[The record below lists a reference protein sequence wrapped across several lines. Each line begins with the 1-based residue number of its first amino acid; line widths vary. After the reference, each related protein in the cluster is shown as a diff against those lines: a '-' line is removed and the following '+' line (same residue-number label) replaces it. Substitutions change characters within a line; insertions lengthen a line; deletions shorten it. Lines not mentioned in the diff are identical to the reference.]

1 MSEEQKLRAY
11 LERLTTAFRQ
21 TRERLT
27 EVEERWHE
35 PIAIVG
41 MSCRYPG
48 GVSSPEELWDLV
60 DAGKDAI
67 GGFPEN
73 RGWDLETLFDPDPDA
88 RGKSYVREGGFLHD
102 ADRFDAEVF
111 GVSPREAAAID
122 PQQRLLLEASWEA
135 IEHARIDPASLL
147 GSPTG
152 VFVGIMY
159 SDYGAALMRSGDDEL
174 EGHVGLGSAPSV
186 ASGRVAYA
194 LGLEGPA
201 ITIDTACSSS
211 LAAIHL
217 ACQALRAG
225 ECTLALAGGVTVMAT
240 PMSFIEFSRQRGL
253 AKDGR
258 CKAFSANADG
268 VGWAEGVGLLLLER
282 LSDARRHG
290 RTILGVVR
298 GSALNQDGKSQGLTA
313 PNGPAQE
320 RVIKQALASA
330 RLSADDV
337 DAVEAHG
344 TGTTLGDPIEA
355 RALLSTYGAGRS
367 AEHPLWLGGIKSNIG
382 HTQAAAGVAG
392 VIKMVLA
399 MQHGRLPRTLHAE
412 APSPYVDWS
421 ESRIRLLQ
429 DAVPWPSRSRPRRAG
444 VSSFGISGT
453 NAHVILEGA
462 PSEEPR
468 AARASSAAAPR
479 WLPFVLSGK
488 TAAALHAQASRLH
501 QHLAARPEVELAD
514 VACALGTTRKH
525 FEHRAVLVAAQHGAL
540 LDALAALGQ
549 GERAALSVV
558 DQRHRAGKLAVLFT
572 GQGSQLPQSG
582 RELYETVPV
591 FRDALDASF
600 ACFDA
605 LLDRPLRDV
614 LFAREDTPEASLLH
628 ETRYTQ
634 PALFALEV
642 ALYRLFES
650 FGVTPDVLAG
660 HSIGELAAAHVA
672 GVLSLEDAC
681 KVVAARGRL
690 MQELPPG
697 GAMVSLQATEEEAS
711 GWLAGHAGRAEIA
724 ALNGREAIVV
734 AGDEDAVLAVADEAR
749 RLGRK
754 TARLSVSHAFHSP
767 RMDAMLD
774 AFRRVVSSV
783 SLHPP
788 RIPIVSN
795 TTGKLATA
803 EELCTAE
810 YWVRHVRRAVRWH
823 DGMRSLAAD
832 GVGTY
837 LELGPQGVLSG
848 LGPLC
853 LTEEE
858 GPDAAFVPAL
868 RKNVPDEPSVALA
881 LGALHARGIAVD
893 WKAFF
898 TALGAQSAEVPTYA
912 FQRER
917 FWIEAPQ
924 RERERPAESALRYRV
939 GWKPIELPIPEARSI
954 DGTWLLVRGSGQTAL
969 CAATETALTE
979 RGARVVSVLLGENE
993 DDRAGIASRLREA
1006 LADGTSPRG
1015 IVLLLDEDEPAQGGG
1030 GAYVRAAARTL
1041 ALLQALGDVGLGAP
1055 LWVVTSGAV
1064 SVGPSDPLQRLHL
1077 SLCWGLGR
1085 VAALEHPER
1094 WGGLVDVA
1102 APLDERARA
1111 RLCAALAGL
1120 GAEDQLAV
1128 RPSGLYVRRLARA
1141 PEPTTA
1147 ARGPFQPK
1155 GTILITGGTGA
1166 LGGAVARWLAG
1177 NGAEHLVLVSRR
1189 GREAPG
1195 AEALEAALVALGA
1208 RVTLAACDMADRD
1221 AVRALVEGFVTAGQP
1236 IRAVFHAA
1244 GVVHQT
1250 ALDSMGA
1257 AELAEVLAS
1266 KAAGALHL
1274 AELLSA
1280 EPLDAFVAFSSIAG
1294 VWGSGG
1300 QGAYAAANTF
1310 LDALIEQ
1317 RRARGLSGTS
1327 IAWGPWAGG
1336 GMAGATAEQERLRS
1350 RGLRA
1355 IAPPVAIAALGQ
1367 VLRGDEVTVTLADVD
1382 WSRLLPAFSAVR
1394 AQPFF
1399 DDLVEARAALGDGP
1413 AAGTHEPPLLSE
1425 LRPLAEPER
1434 LRRLVRLVMAETA
1447 RVLKF
1452 ADASR
1457 IDEHAGFMEIGLDSL
1472 LAVELRQA
1480 LQRVIGT
1487 ALPATLAFDHPTPA
1501 RVARFLLERLA
1512 PALGRTS
1519 DALVDRPRVQPARA
1533 ELDEPLA
1540 IVGIGLQLPGG
1551 VVDLASFFRF
1561 LSAGGDAIGP
1571 IPADRWDADAHYDPD
1586 PDAAGK
1592 SYVREGAFLDRVDL
1606 FDPAFFG
1613 ISPREAKNIDP
1624 QHRLLLQAAWQAL
1637 EDAGIDPRG
1646 LEDSQTGVFIGIG
1659 PSDYD
1664 LVRSSAS
1671 SADAHVVTG
1680 THMSFAAGRIAFTL
1694 GLQGPALSLDTAC
1707 SSSLVALHL
1716 ACQSLRR
1723 RECDLALVGGVQV
1736 MAAPDAFVLLSRT
1749 RAVAADGRSKTF
1761 SARADGYGRGEG
1773 VVVLALERLGDAR
1786 AAGRT
1791 ILAVVRGSAV
1801 NHDGASSGITA
1812 PNGTSQQKVLRA
1824 ALDDARIDP
1833 SDIDFV
1839 ECHGTGTSLGD
1850 PIEVQALSAV
1860 YGQGRGPEHPILVG
1874 AVKTNIGHLESAAG
1888 LSSVAK
1894 VLASLRH
1901 EALPPTLHTTPRNP
1915 HIEWDALPVR
1925 VVDTLLPWPRSEAG
1939 HVRRAA
1945 VSAFGLS
1952 GTNAH
1957 VILEEAPAEE
1967 SRVSAAP
1974 GAPALRWL
1982 PFVVSGK
1989 TPDALRAQAKQ
2000 LSALVENET
2009 ENELVDLAF
2018 SLATTRAHLDRRAAI
2033 VAEDRSALRDALVAM
2048 ARGENPPGVT
2058 LGEGRARAELAML
2071 FTGQGSQHPRM
2082 GRELYETYPV
2092 FREALDAACAHFD
2105 KLLDRPLI
2113 DVLFAPEGTPEAG
2126 LLDHTTYTQ
2135 PALFALEVALHR
2147 LVASFGVTPDVL
2159 MGHSI
2164 GELAA
2169 AHVAGV
2175 FTLEHACVVVAARA
2189 KLMGELPEGGAMV
2202 ALQANEEEARGWLAP
2217 HAGRVDIAALNGPE
2231 ATVVAGDE
2239 DAVLAVAEM
2248 ARAHGRRATRLSVS
2262 HAFHSPR
2269 MDGMLEAFRRV
2280 VEGVTRETPR
2290 IPIVSNV
2297 TGKRVA
2303 AEEIRSAEYWVRHVR
2318 SAVRW
2323 HDGMRCLAE
2332 EGVRTYLELGPRG
2345 TLSALGPACLS
2356 GDGVAT
2362 FVPVLRKE
2370 IPEAAAVV
2378 AALGGLH
2385 ANGVAVDWKAFFA
2398 PFGPRRVKLPTYAF
2412 QMERCW
2418 LEGAKPR
2425 GIDPTATGASSAAE
2439 AGLWAAVE
2447 REDLSTLT
2455 AVLGVDDDARRSA
2468 LGAAMP
2474 LLAKWRKAQQEQSSL
2489 AALRYRVIWRPLEQH
2504 DARPAEGSWLVVVDD
2519 TGAEGALHSTIRA
2532 ALTER
2537 GARVVSLRL
2546 SRNEEGRD
2554 RIAARLRDAL
2564 SDAQSP
2570 RGIVLLLAEE
2580 EGLPAGEVVL
2590 VDGAARML
2598 SLFQALGDCGVEAPF
2613 WVVTSGSVSVGR
2625 SDPLKRPIPSL
2636 VWGLGRVAALEHP
2649 ERWGGLIDV
2658 TGALDERGRQRLG
2671 LALSGVGAEGELAVR
2686 EAGIYVRRLARVD
2699 EDAGAGRPAFTPE
2712 GTILITGGTG
2722 AIGAEVARW
2731 LAGKGATH
2739 LVLTSRRGRQTQG
2752 APELEAELT
2761 ALGARVTILSCDTSD
2776 RTAVAA
2782 LCEQL
2787 RAAAPPLRA
2796 VFHAAGVLQ
2805 QKPLLQTSAHE
2816 LAEVVSGKA
2825 AGAWHLH
2832 EALSQTPLDA
2842 FVTFSSIAGVWG
2854 SGNQGAYGA
2863 ANAFL
2868 DALVEHRRGQGLA
2881 GTSIAWG
2888 PWAGSGMASEAGA
2901 AEFLRRRGLR
2911 PMAPAKALAALERV
2925 LVGADVAVTVADVDW
2940 ALFAPSFAAAR
2951 PRPLLGDLPDA
2962 RRALEGAA
2970 TDVRPGGAPSAFSL
2984 ELRALPEKDRAP
2996 RLMGLVLGET
3006 AAVLGHPDASRLDA
3020 RMGFMDLGLDSL
3032 MSVELRSRLQ
3042 QATGARLPATLTFDH
3057 PSPENVATFL
3067 LDLLAPP
3074 VGSTALMGGGQ
3085 AAPSAEGAPIAI
3097 VGIGLR
3103 LPGGVVDLP
3112 SYFRFLSRGE
3122 DAVGPVPKARWDMDA
3137 LHDPDPDAKGKSYVR
3152 EAAFL
3157 DQVDLFD
3164 ATFFGISP
3172 REAKNIDPQHRLLLE
3187 AAWEALESA
3196 GTVPG
3201 ALKDSQTGVFVG
3213 IGPSDYNVLHA
3224 AAQEGEAYAVLGTHT
3239 SFAAG
3244 RIAFTL
3250 GLQGPALSLDTAC
3263 SSSLV
3268 ALHLAC
3274 QSLRRRECDLALAGG
3289 VQVMAASEAFV
3300 LLSRTR
3306 ALAKDGRSKTFS
3318 AEADGYGRG
3327 EGVVVL
3333 ALERLDDALA
3343 HGREILAVVRG
3354 SAVNHDGASSG
3365 ITAPSGPSQQKVL
3378 RAALEDARLSPGEVD
3393 VIECHGTG
3401 TSLGDPIEVQAL
3413 AAVYG
3418 PGRERARPL
3427 LLGAVKTNI
3436 GHLEAAAGLAGVAKI
3451 IASFHHEALPATLHT
3466 TPRNPHIDWS
3476 ALPVRVIDAPL
3487 AWARSDSGHLRRAGV
3502 SAFGLSGTNAHV
3514 ILQEPPRADARV
3526 ADAPRPN
3533 APRWLPFLVSGRT
3546 PAARC
3551 AQAARLLAHLVARP
3565 ELGLGDVAYSIAT
3578 TRTFHEHRAAI
3589 VVEDRGALLDALGAV
3604 SRGEMPSCAIFGE
3617 EGAGGK
3623 LAFLFTGQGS
3633 QQPGMGRTLYEAYPV
3648 YRDALDACCAYFDRT
3663 LDVPLRE
3670 VLFAEENS
3678 ATSRLLD
3685 ATMYTQPA
3693 LFALEVALYRLFESF
3708 GVEPDVLLGHSIGEL
3723 VAAHV
3728 AGVLSLEDACTVV
3741 AARGRLMQALPPGG
3755 AMVSLRATEAEANA
3769 WLAGLDGRAEIAASN
3784 GPEAT
3789 VVAGDEDAVLAVA
3802 DMARSLGRKA
3812 TRLPVSH
3819 AFHSPRMDGMLDA
3832 FRRVVAGVTL
3842 HAPRIPIVSNLSGK
3856 RATVEELCSVQYWV
3870 EHVRRAVRWRDGM
3883 QTLAADHVTTYVE
3896 LGPRGVLS
3904 GLGPA
3909 CLPDEHDAAFFPVLR
3924 KDIAEPESLTTAL
3937 AGLSARG
3944 HDVDWE
3950 AFFANARPRRVA
3962 LPTYAFQRERH
3973 WIDVSRRAENRGGTP
3988 AGRYRLAG
3996 ARVDL
4001 PDGSILHT
4009 VEIGPGVQPYLDGH
4023 LVYDRIIIA
4032 GAFYPSVLLAIGASH
4047 FPGRPIELCDV
4058 HFLKVLTFAD
4068 VTDHVTLHVHLTPLE
4083 GDAGFSAT
4091 LSTRSGDGWT
4101 THVTALLRGLDA
4113 HEAPRRDP
4121 FTPPLVGPT
4130 PGPLSE
4136 VGAALRA
4143 TQLQWRARWWWLDKV
4158 VAVRKAAAL
4167 GKLVS
4172 PEDTAF
4178 GDSPLPGGALDN
4190 AFGLGLWSGGFGGE
4204 AADEP
4209 AKADVPRLPF
4219 SVERLVWYGD
4229 PRVPAWVEHALGTEP
4244 SASTEVTRSDLT
4256 FWDAEGHPVAHVD
4269 GFTTRRAP
4277 AERFLADSERRDLYD
4292 VTWSELT
4299 VADSLPGA
4307 RTGVV
4312 AVVGDAADAASARLA
4327 LAFEK
4332 VQWHADLASLQA
4344 SLDRGDG
4351 APDVLLILTN
4361 PLSTSGDVAAL
4372 AHAETNRTLVLLQK
4386 GLADPRLADG
4396 RIVVLTRNAI
4406 ATRPGEDVAD
4416 LVHAPVW
4423 GLVRVAQTE
4432 HAERALLLVDIDDKE
4447 PSWRALPAALAS
4459 GEPQIALR
4467 DGALRV
4473 PRLARTRPP
4482 ADLQGVIFPPNGTV
4496 LVSGGTGALGALV
4509 ARHLVAR
4516 HGVRH
4521 LVLVSRRGAQ
4531 APGADALCAALRDAG
4546 ASVTVAA
4553 CDVADRHALAA
4564 LLGAI
4569 PEEHPLTAVIHTA
4582 GVLDDGVFS
4591 SLDPRRVSEV
4601 LRPKVDAALALDEA
4615 TRGHDLAAFVVF
4627 SSLSG
4632 LLGNAGQASYAAA
4645 NTFLDALA
4653 AQRRARGRHALSL
4666 AWGPWA
4672 DGGMAASMADA
4683 DRARLSRHGL
4693 SLLSADEGCAL
4704 LDAALG
4710 RDEPLLVP
4718 VRLDLVAAAGG
4729 ARAETLPAVLRGLVR
4744 TEPRPPAPAA
4754 SSVSAALRER
4764 LAPLSEAERERVLL
4778 DLVRKEA
4785 GLVLGSPSHAVEPNR
4800 PLQELGMDSLMAV
4813 ELRNRLGAAT
4823 GLRLPATLLFDHPS
4837 PAALVA
4843 LLRDELLGDDAPAVA
4858 TPALDEEEVRRR
4870 VASIPL
4876 DRLRSAGLLDALLN
4890 LAAEPQAEADLASGR
4905 PDSEAIDAMSADELV
4920 ELALGMAATPV
4931 DEGMTHE

>member
-1 MSEEQKLRAY
+1 MSEEQKLRVY

-21 TRERLT
+21 TRERLA
-27 EVEERWHE
+27 EVEDRWHE

-73 RGWDLETLFDPDPDA
+73 RGWDLESLFDQDPDA
-88 RGKSYVREGGFLHD
+88 RGKSYVREGGFLYD

-135 IEHARIDPASLL
+135 IERARIDPASLQ

-159 SDYGAALMRSGDDEL
+159 SDYGAALMRSGDEL

-211 LAAIHL
+211 LAALHL

-268 VGWAEGVGLLLLER
+268 VGWAEGAGLLLLER

-290 RTILGVVR
+290 RNILGLVR

-320 RVIKQALASA
+320 RVIKQALATA

-344 TGTTLGDPIEA
+344 TGTALGDPIEA

-399 MQHGRLPRTLHAE
+399 MQHGRLPRTLHVE

-421 ESRIRLLQ
+421 EGRIRLLQ
-429 DAVPWPSRSRPRRAG
+429 EAVPWPSRSRPRRAG

-453 NAHVILEGA
+453 NAHVILEAA
-462 PSEEPR
+462 PGEEPH
-468 AARASSAAAPR
+468 AAQTSTAAAPR

-488 TAAALHAQASRLH
+488 TPAALHAQATRLH
-501 QHLAARPEVELAD
+501 QHLAARPDAELVD
-514 VACALGTTRKH
+514 VACALATTRKH
-525 FEHRAVLVAAQHGAL
+525 FEHRTVLVAAHHGEL
-540 LDALAALGQ
+540 LDALAALGK
-549 GERAALSVV
+549 GERAALSAA
-558 DQRHRAGKLAVLFT
+558 DQRHRAGKLAALFT
-572 GQGSQLPQSG
+572 GQGSQLPQRG
-582 RELYETVPV
+582 RELYETYTV
-591 FRDALDASF
+591 FRDALDASLS
-600 ACFDA
+600 CFDA
-605 LLDRPLRDV
+605 LLDRSLRGV
-614 LFAREDTPEASLLH
+614 LFASEDAPEASLVH

-660 HSIGELAAAHVA
+660 HSIGEIVAAHIA

-711 GWLAGHAGRAEIA
+711 AWLARHAGRAEIA
-724 ALNGREAIVV
+724 AINGREATVI

-767 RMDAMLD
+767 RMDGMLD

-783 SLHPP
+783 SLHSP

-803 EELCTAE
+803 EELCSAE
-810 YWVRHVRRAVRWH
+810 YWVRHVRRAVRWQ
-823 DGMRSLAAD
+823 DCVRILAAD

-858 GPDAAFVPAL
+858 GRDAAFIPAL
-868 RKNVPDEPSVALA
+868 RKSLPEEQAVALA
-881 LGALHARGIAVD
+881 LGALHARGVAVD

-898 TALGAQSAEVPTYA
+898 TALGARSAAVPTYA

-917 FWIEAPQ
+917 FWIDAP
-924 RERERPAESALRYRV
+924 RPAAEHRAEGALRYRV
-939 GWKPIELPIPEARSI
+939 AWKPIDIHETRSI
-954 DGTWLLVRGSGQTAL
+954 DGTWLLVHGSGQTDL
-969 CAATETALTE
+969 GAATEAALTE
-979 RGARVVSVLLGENE
+979 GGAHVASVLLVEHE
-993 DDRAGIASRLREA
+993 DARERIASTLREA
-1006 LADGTSPRG
+1006 LADVASPRG
-1015 IVLLLDEDEPAQGGG
+1015 IVLLLDEDAPSPSGG
-1030 GAYVRAAARTL
+1030 GAYIRGAARTL

-1064 SVGPSDPLQRLHL
+1064 SIGPSDPLLRLHL

-1085 VAALEHPER
+1085 VAALEHSER
-1094 WGGLVDVA
+1094 WGGLIDVSG
-1102 APLDERARA
+1102 PLDERARA
-1111 RLCAALAGL
+1111 HLRAALGGL

-1128 RPSGLYVRRLARA
+1128 RQSGLYVRRLARA

-1166 LGGAVARWLAG
+1166 LGGAVARWLASK
-1177 NGAEHLVLVSRR
+1177 GAEHLVLVSRR

-1195 AEALEAALVALGA
+1195 AEALESALVALGA
-1208 RVTLAACDMADRD
+1208 RVTLAACDTADRD
-1221 AVRALVEGFVTAGQP
+1221 AVRALIEGLDAAGQP

-1250 ALDSMGA
+1250 ALDAMSA
-1257 AELAEVLAS
+1257 AELAEVLTS

-1274 AELLSA
+1274 SELLSA
-1280 EPLDAFVAFSSIAG
+1280 APLDAFIAFSSIAG
-1294 VWGSGG
+1294 VWGSGN
-1300 QGAYAAANTF
+1300 QGAYAGANAF

-1327 IAWGPWAGG
+1327 IAWGPWAGS
-1336 GMAGATAEQERLRS
+1336 GMAGATVEQERLRS
-1350 RGLRA
+1350 RGLRGL
-1355 IAPPVAIAALGQ
+1355 APPVAIAALEQ
-1367 VLRGDEVTVTLADVD
+1367 VLSGEEATVTVADVD

-1399 DDLVEARAALGDGP
+1399 DDLVEARAALDAPTPGS
-1413 AAGTHEPPLLSE
+1413 HELGLLPE
-1425 LRPLAEPER
+1425 LRPLPEPER
-1434 LRRLVRLVMAETA
+1434 LRRLVRLSVVETA
-1447 RVLKF
+1447 RVLGHT
-1452 ADASR
+1452 DTSR

-1480 LQRVIGT
+1480 LQRATGL

-1501 RVARFLLERLA
+1501 RVARFLLDRLA
-1512 PALGRTS
+1512 PALGRSS
-1519 DALVDRPRVQPARA
+1519 DATADRPRTHAARA

-1540 IVGIGLQLPGG
+1540 IVGIGMQLPGG
-1551 VVDLASFFRF
+1551 GDDLASFFRF
-1561 LSAGGDAIGP
+1561 LSSGGDAIGP
-1571 IPADRWDADAHYDPD
+1571 IPVDRWDAEAHYDPD
-1586 PDAAGK
+1586 PAAAGK

-1624 QHRLLLQAAWQAL
+1624 QHRLLLHAAWQAL
-1637 EDAGIDPRG
+1637 EDAGIDPHG
-1646 LEDSQTGVFIGIG
+1646 LEDSKTGVFIGIG

-1664 LVRSSAS
+1664 LVRSSEQ

-1749 RAVAADGRSKTF
+1749 RAIAADGRSKTF

-1824 ALDDARIDP
+1824 ALDDARVDP
-1833 SDIDFV
+1833 TDVDVV

-1860 YGQGRGPEHPILVG
+1860 YGQGRGPERPILVG

-1888 LSSVAK
+1888 LASVAK
-1894 VLASLRH
+1894 ILASLRH
-1901 EALPPTLHTTPRNP
+1901 EALPPTLHTNPRNP

-1925 VVDTLLPWPRSEAG
+1925 VVDTLVPWPRSEAG

-1967 SRVSAAP
+1967 PRVSAAP
-1974 GAPALRWL
+1974 RAAETRWL

-1989 TPDALRAQAKQ
+1989 TTDALRAQAKQ
-2000 LSALVENET
+2000 LSTRLEEEPEVG
-2009 ENELVDLAF
+2009 LVDVAF
-2018 SLATTRAHLDRRAAI
+2018 SLATSRAHLDRRAAV
-2033 VAEDRSALRDALVAM
+2033 VAEDRAGLRGALAAM

-2105 KLLDRPLI
+2105 KLLDRPLR
-2113 DVLFAPEGTPEAG
+2113 DVLFAQEGTPEAS
-2126 LLDHTTYTQ
+2126 LLDRTTYTQ
-2135 PALFALEVALHR
+2135 PALFALEVALYR

-2164 GELAA
+2164 GELVA

-2175 FTLEHACVVVAARA
+2175 FTLEDACTVVAARA
-2189 KLMGELPEGGAMV
+2189 RLMGELPEGGAMV
-2202 ALQANEEEARGWLAP
+2202 ALQASEEEARGWLASQ
-2217 HAGRVDIAALNGPE
+2217 AGRVDIAALNGPE

-2239 DAVLAVAEM
+2239 DAVLAVAEH
-2248 ARAHGRRATRLSVS
+2248 ARTHGRRATRLAVS

-2269 MDGMLEAFRRV
+2269 MEGMLDAFRRV
-2280 VEGVTRETPR
+2280 VEGVRRDQPR
-2290 IPIVSNV
+2290 IPIVSNL
-2297 TGKRVA
+2297 TGKRA
-2303 AEEIRSAEYWVRHVR
+2303 TAEEIQSTEYWVRHVR

-2332 EGVRTYLELGPRG
+2332 GGVRAYLELGPRG

-2356 GDGVAT
+2356 GDGGAA
-2362 FVPVLRKE
+2362 FFPVLRKE
-2370 IPEAAAVV
+2370 TPEVAAVV

-2385 ANGVAVDWKAFFA
+2385 ANGVAVDWRAFFA
-2398 PFGPRRVKLPTYAF
+2398 PFGPRRVALPTYAF

-2418 LEGAKPR
+2418 LDGAKPR
-2425 GIDPTATGASSAAE
+2425 GDGATATSATSAAE

-2447 REDLSTLT
+2447 REDLPTLT
-2455 AVLGVDDDARRSA
+2455 AMLDVADEPHRAA

-2474 LLAKWRKAQQEQSSL
+2474 VLARWRKAQQEQSSL
-2489 AALRYRVIWRPLEQH
+2489 AALRYRVVWRPLEHH
-2504 DARPAEGSWLVVVDD
+2504 DARPADGPWLVVVDAA
-2519 TGAEGALHSTIRA
+2519 GVGSALHTAIRA
-2532 ALTER
+2532 ALVET
-2537 GARVVSLRL
+2537 GARVVSLGL
-2546 SRNEEGRD
+2546 SRTDEGRG
-2554 RIAARLRDAL
+2554 RIGAQLREALTDAR
-2564 SDAQSP
+2564 SP
-2570 RGIVLLLAEE
+2570 RGVVLLLAEE
-2580 EGLPAGEVVL
+2580 EGSPEGEPVL
-2590 VDGAARML
+2590 LRGATRML
-2598 SLFQALGDCGVEAPF
+2598 GLLQALGDAGVEAPL
-2613 WVVTSGSVSVGR
+2613 WVVTSGSVSIGR
-2625 SDPLKRPIPSL
+2625 SDPLRRPMPSL

-2658 TGALDERGRQRLG
+2658 PFALDDRGRQRLG
-2671 LALSGVGAEGELAVR
+2671 LALSGIGAETELAVR
-2686 EAGIYVRRLARVD
+2686 ATGIYVRRLARVEE
-2699 EDAGAGRPAFTPE
+2699 EDGAAARRAFVPE

-2722 AIGAEVARW
+2722 ALGAEVARW

-2739 LVLTSRRGRQTQG
+2739 LVLTSRRGSQTPG
-2752 APELEAELT
+2752 ALELEAELT
-2761 ALGARVTILSCDTSD
+2761 AFGARVTILSCDTSD
-2776 RTAVAA
+2776 RAAVAA
-2782 LCEQL
+2782 LCERL
-2787 RAAAPPLRA
+2787 RTTAPPLRA
-2796 VFHAAGVLQ
+2796 VFHAAGVLE
-2805 QKPLLQTSAHE
+2805 QKPLMQTSAE
-2816 LAEVVSGKA
+2816 DLAEVVSGKA

-2832 EALSQTPLDA
+2832 EALSGTPLDA
-2842 FVTFSSIAGVWG
+2842 FVLFSSIAGVWG

-2868 DALVEHRRGQGLA
+2868 DALVEHRRGQGLP
-2881 GTSIAWG
+2881 GLSVAWG
-2888 PWAGSGMASEAGA
+2888 PWAGSGMASEPGA

-2911 PMAPAKALAALERV
+2911 AMAPARALSALERV
-2925 LVGADVAVTVADVDW
+2925 LVGEDIAAIVADVDW

-2951 PRPLLGDLPDA
+2951 ARPLLGDLPEA
-2962 RRALEGAA
+2962 RAALEGAR
-2970 TDVRPGGAPSAFSL
+2970 TDRRPDGSPSAFAL
-2984 ELRALPEKDRAP
+2984 ELRALAEKDRAP
-2996 RLMGLVLGET
+2996 RLVGLVLGET

-3020 RMGFMDLGLDSL
+3020 RTGFMDLGLDSL
-3032 MSVELRSRLQ
+3032 TSVELRGRLQ

-3057 PSPENVATFL
+3057 PSPEGVATYL
-3067 LDLLAPP
+3067 LGLLAPP
-3074 VGSTALMGGGQ
+3074 VGSTEPTGSGQ
-3085 AAPSAEGAPIAI
+3085 AGTSAEGAPIAI

-3112 SYFRFLSRGE
+3112 SYFRFLSRGA

-3137 LHDPDPDAKGKSYVR
+3137 LYDPDPDAKGKSYVR

-3164 ATFFGISP
+3164 AAFFGISP

-3196 GTVPG
+3196 GTVPS

-3224 AAQEGEAYAVLGTHT
+3224 AAQEGEAYAVLGTHA

-3244 RIAFTL
+3244 RVAFTL

-3274 QSLRRRECDLALAGG
+3274 QSLRRGECDLALAGG
-3289 VQVMAASEAFV
+3289 VQVMAAPEAFV

-3343 HGREILAVVRG
+3343 RGREILAIVRG

-3365 ITAPSGPSQQKVL
+3365 ITAPNGTSQQKVL

-3418 PGRERARPL
+3418 PGRGLARPL
-3427 LLGAVKTNI
+3427 LLGAVKTSM

-3451 IASFHHEALPATLHT
+3451 IASFGHDALPATLHT
-3466 TPRNPHIDWS
+3466 TPRNPHIDWD
-3476 ALPVRVIDAPL
+3476 ALPVRVVDESVP
-3487 AWARSDSGHLRRAGV
+3487 WARSDGGHVRRAGV

-3514 ILQEPPRADARV
+3514 ILEEPPRADARA
-3526 ADAPRPN
+3526 ADAPRPS
-3533 APRWLPFLVSGRT
+3533 APQWLPFLVSGRT
-3546 PAARC
+3546 PAALR
-3551 AQAARLLAHLVARP
+3551 AQAAQLLAHLVAKP
-3565 ELGLGDVAYSIAT
+3565 EVELADVAFSMAT
-3578 TRTFHEHRAAI
+3578 TRTLHEYRAAI
-3589 VVEDRGALLDALGAV
+3589 VAEDRAVLLDALGAV
-3604 SRGEMPSCAIFGE
+3604 GRGETPSCATIGGE
-3617 EGAGGK
+3617 DRGGK

-3633 QQPGMGRTLYEAYPV
+3633 QQPGMGRTLYATYSV
-3648 YRDALDACCAYFDRT
+3648 YRDALDAACAHFDGT

-3685 ATMYTQPA
+3685 ATMYAQPA

-3741 AARGRLMQALPPGG
+3741 AARGRLMQALPLGG
-3755 AMVSLRATEAEANA
+3755 AMVSLRATEEEAKA
-3769 WLAGLDGRAEIAASN
+3769 WLAGLEGRAEIAALN

-3802 DMARSLGRKA
+3802 DVARALGRKA
-3812 TRLPVSH
+3812 TKLQVSH

-3832 FRRVVAGVTL
+3832 FRRVVSGVTF
-3842 HAPRIPIVSNLSGK
+3842 HAPCIPIVSNLSGK
-3856 RATVEELCSVQYWV
+3856 HATVEELCSVRYWV
-3870 EHVRRAVRWRDGM
+3870 EHARRAVRFRDGM

-3909 CLPDEHDAAFFPVLR
+3909 CLLDERDAAFFPVLR
-3924 KDIAEPESLTTAL
+3924 KDVPEPESLTSAL
-3937 AGLSARG
+3937 AGLCARG
-3944 HDVDWE
+3944 HRVDWS
-3950 AFFANARPRRVA
+3950 AFFADARPRRVA

-3973 WIDVSRRAENRGGTP
+3973 WIDVPQRPAMPGGVP

-3996 ARVDL
+3996 ARMDL

-4023 LVYDRIIIA
+4023 LVYDRIVIA

-4047 FPGRPIELCDV
+4047 FPDRPIELCDV

-4083 GDAGFSAT
+4083 GEVGFSVT
-4091 LSTRSGDGWT
+4091 LSTRSDGGWT
-4101 THVTALLRGLDA
+4101 THVTALLRGLHH
-4113 HEAPRRDP
+4113 HEAPRRAP
-4121 FTPPLVGPT
+4121 FTPPPVGPT

-4136 VGAALRA
+4136 LGVALRA
-4143 TQLQWRARWWWLDKV
+4143 TQLQWRARWWWLEKI

-4172 PEDTAF
+4172 PEDTAL

-4190 AFGLGLWSGGFGGE
+4190 AFGLGLWSGGLGG
-4204 AADEP
+4204 AASDGP
-4209 AKADVPRLPF
+4209 AKEDVPRLPF

-4229 PRVPAWVEHALGTEP
+4229 QRPAAWVEHALGTAP
-4244 SASTEVTRSDLT
+4244 SASTEITRSDLT
-4256 FWDAEGHPVAHVD
+4256 FWDEEGRPVAHVD
-4269 GFTTRRAP
+4269 GFATRRAP
-4277 AERFLADSERRDLYD
+4277 AERFLADSDRRDLYD
-4292 VTWSELT
+4292 VTWSELGD
-4299 VADSLPGA
+4299 AASLPGA
-4307 RTGVV
+4307 RTGAV
-4312 AVVGDAADAASARLA
+4312 AVIGDAADAVSARLA
-4327 LAFEK
+4327 LAFDRL
-4332 VQWHADLASLQA
+4332 QWHADVASLEA
-4344 SLDRGDG
+4344 SLERGDG
-4351 APDVLLILTN
+4351 APDVLVLPMTL
-4361 PLSTSGDVAAL
+4361 PATSGDAASL
-4372 AHAETNRTLVLLQK
+4372 VHAETNRTLVLLQK
-4386 GLADPRLADG
+4386 ALADRRLQDC
-4396 RIVVLTRNAI
+4396 RIVVLTRSAI
-4406 ATRPGEDVAD
+4406 ATRTGEDVAD
-4416 LVHAPVW
+4416 LVHAPLW

-4432 HAERALLLVDIDDKE
+4432 HAERALLLVDVDDE
-4447 PSWRALPAALAS
+4447 QPSWRALPAALAS
-4459 GEPQIALR
+4459 GEPQVALR
-4467 DGALRV
+4467 GGTLRV
-4473 PRLARTRPP
+4473 PRIARTRPTSDPP
-4482 ADLQGVIFPPNGTV
+4482 AVIFPPDGTV
-4496 LVSGGTGALGALV
+4496 LVSGGTGALGGLV
-4509 ARHLVAR
+4509 ARHLVSR
-4516 HGVRH
+4516 YGVRH
-4521 LVLVSRRGAQ
+4521 LVLASRRGPE
-4531 APGADALCAALRDAG
+4531 APGVDELCAALRAAG

-4553 CDVADRHALAA
+4553 CDVADRNALAV
-4564 LLGAI
+4564 LLDSI

-4601 LRPKVDAALALDEA
+4601 LWPKVDAALALDEG
-4615 TRGHDLAAFVVF
+4615 TRGHDLAAFVLF

-4672 DGGMAASMADA
+4672 DGGMAAGMTDA

-4704 LDAALG
+4704 FDAALG
-4710 RDEPLLVP
+4710 RGEPLLVP
-4718 VRLDLVAAAGG
+4718 VRLDIGVAGG
-4729 ARAETLPAVLRGLVR
+4729 ARAEAIPAVLRGLVR
-4744 TEPRPPAPAA
+4744 TEARPPAPAA
-4754 SSVSAALRER
+4754 SSVSASLRQR
-4764 LAPLSEAERERVLL
+4764 LAPLPEAERERVLL

-4785 GLVLGSPSHAVEPNR
+4785 GHVLGSPSHAVEPNR

-4837 PAALVA
+4837 PAALVR
-4843 LLRDELLGDDAPAVA
+4843 LLRGELLGDDAPAVA
-4858 TPALDEEEVRRR
+4858 TPSLADEEVRRR

-4876 DRLRSAGLLDALLN
+4876 ERLREAGLLDALLN
-4890 LAAEPQAEADLASGR
+4890 LAAGPPTEAAGASGR
-4905 PDSEAIDAMSADELV
+4905 SETEAIDGMSAEELI
-4920 ELALGMAATPV
+4920 ELALGIAAPAM
-4931 DEGMTHE
+4931 DEGTNDE